1 MDFGDRLFAVPC
13 MQGMRQLHKRLS
25 LRSPHQQAGMTTL
38 GVIFLVLFVGIFAF
52 AAIRLTPVYLNY
64 MKIVGVVDGVVAE
77 FEGQNA
83 NAAAVR
89 RSISRRFDVESVS
102 QIQYRDVKV
111 SKVDDGLQVS
121 AIYDHNT
128 PFVSNISFSVHFDK
142 TEIVRR

>member
-1 MDFGDRLFAVPC
+1 
-13 MQGMRQLHKRLS
+13 MQGMRHLQNSLS
-25 LRSPHQQAGMTTL
+25 LSSRQRQAGITTL
-38 GVIFLVLFVGIFAF
+38 GIIFLVMFVGVFAF
-52 AAIRLTPVYLNY
+52 GAIRLTPVYLNY
-64 MKIVGVVDGVVAE
+64 MKIIGVIDGVVAE

-83 NAAAVR
+83 NSAALS
-89 RSISRRFDVESVS
+89 RSINRRFDVESVS

-111 SKVDDGLQVS
+111 SKVDGGLKVS